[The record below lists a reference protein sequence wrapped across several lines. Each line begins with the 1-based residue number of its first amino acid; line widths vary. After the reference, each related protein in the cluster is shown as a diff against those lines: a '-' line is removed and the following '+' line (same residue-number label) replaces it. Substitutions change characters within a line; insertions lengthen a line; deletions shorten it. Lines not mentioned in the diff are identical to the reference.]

1 MAMKFLWGGAV
12 GFLMLAFLNRR
23 AVPGA
28 GWQRVWGDATAL
40 LVVLVGWGLLLTVTG
55 RFVTSLVLGLGLIGL
70 LAAGNGLKQKLLGEP
85 LVFSD
90 VFLAGHAL
98 RWPRLYFGYVPVGVW
113 LGLAVAVLGLAG
125 IGIAEPAMATDERQ
139 TAVAGWLVSLAVV
152 VVGLGVLWA
161 WRTRILAACPLTF
174 DAAADAA
181 RYTALGAAVLQ
192 TLNHVVNAKTV
203 AAEVNAD
210 KAPAQRQSSVTPGH
224 LVLIQAESFAP
235 VSLYLNR
242 PSVTPMLDALA
253 REGVSGLLELAWRGA
268 YTMRTE
274 FSVLTGL
281 KTTDTASW
289 AFDPYRLAERVPLA
303 TLACDLKAAGYDTV
317 AWHPNDGRFFN
328 RNAVMPHLGF
338 DRFDDVRAFADLRR
352 VDGKVTDEALLA
364 KAGRFLAGC
373 TKPTFLFIVT
383 MEAHGPW
390 GGKNAEDEVRAYEKH
405 LVSLDKGIAK
415 LAAAVRSFPNAR
427 LALYGDHLPGLKAL
441 AHERRTATGWMM
453 WPAVSAAPSQM
464 KPQHLRAFLRKEVL
478 G

>member
-28 GWQRVWGDATAL
+28 GRQRLWGDATAL

-55 RFVTSLVLGLGLIGL
+55 RFVTSLVLGLGLIRL

-98 RWPRLYFGYVPVGVW
+98 RWSRLYFGYVPVGVW
-113 LGLAVAVLGLAG
+113 LGLAVAVLGLTG
-125 IGIAEPAMATDERQ
+125 MGLAEPAMATDERQ

-152 VVGLGVLWA
+152 AVGLGVLWA
-161 WRTRILAACPLTF
+161 GRTRILAACPLTF
-174 DAAADAA
+174 DAAADAV

-203 AAEVNAD
+203 AAEVSAD
-210 KAPAQRQSSVTPGH
+210 KAPTRRQSSVTLGH

-253 REGVSGLLELAWRGA
+253 HEGVSGLLELAWRGA

-289 AFDPYRLAERVPLA
+289 AFDPYRLAERVPLE
-303 TLACDLKAAGYDTV
+303 TLASDLKAAGYDTV

-328 RNAVMPHLGF
+328 RNVVMPHLGF

-383 MEAHGPW
+383 MESHGPW
-390 GGKNAEDEVRAYEKH
+390 GGKTAEDEVRAYERH

-415 LAAAVRSFPNAR
+415 LAAAVRELPNAR

-453 WPAVSAAPSQM
+453 WPAVSAAPSRM
-464 KPQHLRAFLRKEVL
+464 EPQNLRTFLRKEVL

>member
-1 MAMKFLWGGAV
+1 MAMMFCWGGGL
-12 GFLMLAFLNRR
+12 GFVMLAFLNRR
-23 AVPGA
+23 AVSGA
-28 GWQRVWGDATAL
+28 GRQRLWGDAAAL
-40 LVVLVGWGLLLTVTG
+40 LVVLAGWGMLLTVTG

-98 RWPRLYFGYVPVGVW
+98 RWPKLYFGYVPVGVW
-113 LGLAVAVLGLAG
+113 FGLSVVVWGLVGLGL
-125 IGIAEPAMATDERQ
+125 AEPAMTADVRQ
-139 TAVAGWLVSLAVV
+139 TAAAGWLVSLAVV
-152 VVGLGVLWA
+152 AAALGVLWA
-161 WRTRILAACPLTF
+161 GRARILAACPLTF

-181 RYTALGAAVLQ
+181 RYTALGAAVLH
-192 TLNHVVNAKTV
+192 TLNHVVNGKATATKLS
-203 AAEVNAD
+203 AD
-210 KAPAQRQSSVTPGH
+210 TAPVRRQSSVTPGHLVLIQASVTPGH

-242 PSVTPMLDALA
+242 ASVTPMLDTLA

-281 KTTDTASW
+281 KTTDAASW

-303 TLACDLKAAGYDTV
+303 TLARDLKAAGYDTV

-338 DRFDDVRAFADLRR
+338 DRFEDARAFTDLRC

-364 KAGRFLAGC
+364 KAGRFLAAC

-390 GGKNAEDEVRAYEKH
+390 GGKTAEDEV
-405 LVSLDKGIAK
+405 
-415 LAAAVRSFPNAR
+415 
-427 LALYGDHLPGLKAL
+427 PG
-441 AHERRTATGWMM
+441 RTD
-453 WPAVSAAPSQM
+453 
-464 KPQHLRAFLRKEVL
+464 
-478 G
+478 

>member
-1 MAMKFLWGGAV
+1 MKFLWGGAV

-40 LVVLVGWGLLLTVTG
+40 LVVLVWWGLLLTVTG

-113 LGLAVAVLGLAG
+113 LGLTVAVLGLAG
-125 IGIAEPAMATDERQ
+125 MGLAEPAMATDERQ
-139 TAVAGWLVSLAVV
+139 TAAVGWFVSLAVV
-152 VVGLGVLWA
+152 VAWLGVLWA
-161 WRTRILAACPLTF
+161 GRTRILAACPLTF

-181 RYTALGAAVLQ
+181 RYTALGAAVLH

-203 AAEVNAD
+203 AAEVSAD
-210 KAPAQRQSSVTPGH
+210 KTPARHLSSVTPGH

-235 VSLYLNR
+235 VSHYLNR

-274 FSVLTGL
+274 FSVLTGR

-338 DRFDDVRAFADLRR
+338 DRFDDAQAFVDLRR

-415 LAAAVRSFPNAR
+415 LAAAVRSLPNAR
-427 LALYGDHLPGLKAL
+427 LALYGDHLPGLRAL

-453 WPAVSAAPSQM
+453 WPAVSAAPSRM
-464 KPQHLRAFLRKEVL
+464 EPQNLRAFLRKEVL

>member
-40 LVVLVGWGLLLTVTG
+40 LVVFVGWGLLLTVTG

-113 LGLAVAVLGLAG
+113 LGLAVAVLGLTG
-125 IGIAEPAMATDERQ
+125 MGLAEPAMATDDRQ
-139 TAVAGWLVSLAVV
+139 TAVMGWLVSLAVV
-152 VVGLGVLWA
+152 VAWLGVLWA
-161 WRTRILAACPLTF
+161 GRTRILAACPLTF

-181 RYTALGAAVLQ
+181 RYTALGEAVLQ

-203 AAEVNAD
+203 AAEVSAD
-210 KAPAQRQSSVTPGH
+210 RAPAQRQSSVTPGH

-242 PSVTPMLDALA
+242 PSVTPMLDTLA
-253 REGVSGLLELAWRGA
+253 HEGVSGLLELAWRGA

-281 KTTDTASW
+281 KATDTASW
-289 AFDPYRLAERVPLA
+289 SFDPYRLAERVPLA

-405 LVSLDKGIAK
+405 LVSLDKSIAK
-415 LAAAVRSFPNAR
+415 LAAAVRSLPNAR

-453 WPAVSAAPSQM
+453 WPAVSAAPSRM
-464 KPQHLRAFLRKEVL
+464 EPRNLRAFLRKEVL

>member
-28 GWQRVWGDATAL
+28 GRQRLWGDATAL

-55 RFVTSLVLGLGLIGL
+55 RFVTSLVLGLGLIRL

-98 RWPRLYFGYVPVGVW
+98 RWPKLYFGYVPAGVW
-113 LGLAVAVLGLAG
+113 LGLMVAVSGLVAL
-125 IGIAEPAMATDERQ
+125 AVWEPAMAADERQ
-139 TAVAGWLVSLAVV
+139 TAAVGWLVSLAVV
-152 VVGLGVLWA
+152 AAALGMLWA
-161 WRTRILAACPLTF
+161 GRTRILAVCPLTF
-174 DAAADAA
+174 DAKTDAV
-181 RYTALGAAVLQ
+181 RYTALGAAVLH
-192 TLNHVVNAKTV
+192 TLSHVVNAKVT
-203 AAEVNAD
+203 AAKLSAATTPVL
-210 KAPAQRQSSVTPGH
+210 RQSSVTPGH

-242 PSVTPMLDALA
+242 PSVTPMLDTLA

-281 KTTDTASW
+281 KTTDVSTW

-303 TLACDLKAAGYDTV
+303 TLARDLKSAGYDTV

-338 DRFDDVRAFADLRR
+338 DRFEDARAFTDLRR

-390 GGKNAEDEVRAYEKH
+390 GGKTAEDEVRAYERH

-415 LAAAVRSFPNAR
+415 LAADVRSLPNAR

-441 AHERRTATGWMM
+441 AQERRTATGWIM
-453 WPAVSAAPSQM
+453 WPAVQAAPVRM
-464 KPQHLRAFLRKEVL
+464 EPQNLRAFLREEVL

>member
-23 AVPGA
+23 AVLGA
-28 GWQRVWGDATAL
+28 GWQRLWGDAAAL

-113 LGLAVAVLGLAG
+113 LGLSIAVLGLAG
-125 IGIAEPAMATDERQ
+125 MGLAEPAMATDERQ
-139 TAVAGWLVSLAVV
+139 TAVAGWFVSLAVV
-152 VVGLGVLWA
+152 VVGLGVLCA
-161 WRTRILAACPLTF
+161 GRTRILAACPLTF

-181 RYTALGAAVLQ
+181 RYTALGAAVLH

-203 AAEVNAD
+203 AAEVSAD
-210 KAPAQRQSSVTPGH
+210 KTPVRRQSLVTPGH
-224 LVLIQAESFAP
+224 LVLIQGESFAP
-235 VSLYLNR
+235 VSHYLNR

-390 GGKNAEDEVRAYEKH
+390 GGKTAEDEVRTYEKH

-415 LAAAVRSFPNAR
+415 LAAAVRSLPNAR

-453 WPAVSAAPSQM
+453 WPAVSAAPSRM
-464 KPQHLRAFLRKEVL
+464 EPQNLRAFLRKEVL

>member
-55 RFVTSLVLGLGLIGL
+55 RFVTSLVLGVGLIGL

-113 LGLAVAVLGLAG
+113 LGLSVAVLGLAG
-125 IGIAEPAMATDERQ
+125 MGLAEPAMATDDRQ
-139 TAVAGWLVSLAVV
+139 TAVAGWFVSLAVV
-152 VVGLGVLWA
+152 VAWLGVLCA
-161 WRTRILAACPLTF
+161 GRTRILAACPLTF

-181 RYTALGAAVLQ
+181 RYTVLGAAVLH

-203 AAEVNAD
+203 AAEVSAGR
-210 KAPAQRQSSVTPGH
+210 APARRQSLVTPGH

-328 RNAVMPHLGF
+328 RNTVMPHLGF
-338 DRFDDVRAFADLRR
+338 GRFDDVRAFADLRR
-352 VDGKVTDEALLA
+352 VDDKVADEALLA

-390 GGKNAEDEVRAYEKH
+390 GGKTAEEEVRAYERH
-405 LVSLDKGIAK
+405 LASLDKGIAK
-415 LAAAVRSFPNAR
+415 LAAAVRSLPNAR

-441 AHERRTATGWMM
+441 AHERRTATGWMV
-453 WPAVSAAPSQM
+453 WPAVQAAPSQM